1 VPIVGPTS
9 ASPLR
14 NKSYFKPGAI
24 LMSPSAVP
32 HAARQG
38 RQSGMEVVVTATG
51 HAKCFL
57 PYAPSAAKTPKCLL
71 SLSLAGRSIVAIATV
86 NSDRLDNA
94 GLTMNIHGPGI
105 PGQCMSRE
113 CDVVPQWEPRYRKVE
128 SQGSLLCL
136 FQMMMY
142 NEWNSG
148 RGKGSP
154 PFFKQ
159 GLRD

>member
-1 VPIVGPTS
+1 MPIVGPTS

-57 PYAPSAAKTPKCLL
+57 PYAPSAAKTPKYLL
-71 SLSLAGRSIVAIATV
+71 NLPLAGRSIVAIVTV
-86 NSDRLDNA
+86 ESDRVDNA
-94 GLTMNIHGPGI
+94 GLTMDIRGPRIHGP
-105 PGQCMSRE
+105 CMSRE
-113 CDVVPQWEPRYRKVE
+113 CGDVPQWESRYKKVNPRFPCCVA
-128 SQGSLLCL
+128 
-136 FQMMMY
+136 
-142 NEWNSG
+142 
-148 RGKGSP
+148 
-154 PFFKQ
+154 FK
-159 GLRD
+159 R